1 MGRFLQGWAGASA
14 LLLVAV
20 AVTGFVSPG
29 RAFHVLAGYL
39 GTVFALFAHTIA
51 MFYFI
56 GTGSAVKNA
65 AKELAQAGDRT
76 LVPLW
81 EQTKVFKNA
90 LFPAQMLAMLLL
102 MGASILGAGVLTGAI
117 PSIVH
122 LVLEILAVPLN
133 AWVLFRT
140 VATIEKNIALMNS
153 ANDILIRLEAAATT
167 QAGASE

>member
-1 MGRFLQGWAGASA
+1 MGRFLQGWALASA
-14 LLLVAV
+14 VMLLGVVA
-20 AVTGFVSPG
+20 TGLFSTDRG
-29 RAFHVLAGYL
+29 LHVVAGYL

-65 AKELAQAGDRT
+65 AKERVSRGDGS

-102 MGASILGAGVLTGAI
+102 MATSILGAGVVTRAI
-117 PSIVH
+117 PTLAH
-122 LVLEILAVPLN
+122 GVLNLLAVPVNL
-133 AWVLFRT
+133 WILIRT
-140 VATIEKNIALMNS
+140 VGFIEKNIVLMNT
-153 ANDILIRLEAAATT
+153 ANDILVRLEAAEG
-167 QAGASE
+167 QPSSD